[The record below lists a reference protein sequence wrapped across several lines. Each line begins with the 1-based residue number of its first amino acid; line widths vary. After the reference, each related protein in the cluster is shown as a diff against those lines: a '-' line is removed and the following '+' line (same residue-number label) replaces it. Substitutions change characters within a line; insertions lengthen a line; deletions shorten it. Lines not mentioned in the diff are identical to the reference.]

1 MKAGKLQRNKQRSQV
16 FRVFLWGSRPDIL
29 FSCLPCPVRYS
40 NTLVTLMPLVLT
52 LMNNNW
58 PWWKLMLKLKRLCV
72 HSLSENEEAN
82 ESLQLNV
89 FNDIQPTRILLPAI
103 PPPPPLLP
111 FPNVHVYQIFCFNFQ
126 KNLISK
132 LCVRLGNL
140 FLVSETLEITFTR
153 ALLPKCSGGTCP

>member
-16 FRVFLWGSRPDIL
+16 FRVFLWGSWPDIL

-58 PWWKLMLKLKRLCV
+58 TWWKLMLKLKRLCV

-89 FNDIQPTRILLPAI
+89 FNDIQSTRILLPAPPPII
-103 PPPPPLLP
+103 PPSLP
-111 FPNVHVYQIFCFNFQ
+111 KCHVYQIFCFNFQ

-153 ALLPKCSGGTCP
+153 ALFLKCSGVTYP